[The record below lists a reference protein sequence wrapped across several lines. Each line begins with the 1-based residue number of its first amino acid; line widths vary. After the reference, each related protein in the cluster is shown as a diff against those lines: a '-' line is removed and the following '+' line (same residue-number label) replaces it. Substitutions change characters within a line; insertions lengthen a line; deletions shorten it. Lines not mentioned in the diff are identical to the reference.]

1 MCANCLEDFG
11 DALENVKGSPYMS
24 KQGLKDKQQVHME
37 LGEVLGKV
45 RRTLN
50 KGNKA
55 SVEDMKQIMLEVAAA
70 VKNAKD
76 ETKDVL
82 QILNK
87 ATSRSSKG

>member
-1 MCANCLEDFG
+1 
-11 DALENVKGSPYMS
+11 MS

-37 LGEVLGKV
+37 LGEVLEKV

-70 VKNAKD
+70 VKND
-76 ETKDVL
+76 
-82 QILNK
+82 
-87 ATSRSSKG
+87 KG